1 MTERRRVTETSRN
14 NRSPERPNALIER
27 ESDTWRGINAVEG
40 WRVSACPCAGA
51 AASAYITRV
60 RSFPWI
66 PRARLGNSPGRTCAA
81 RGVGG
86 FSRSLAT
93 SRGWL
98 ACGNRTGIRGRSGVG
113 VEGLRSWGWGRRRG
127 RVAPR
132 VRDIYESRERDK
144 FVGCATVVRG
154 ARIFMAD

>member
-1 MTERRRVTETSRN
+1 MPSKGGAFPRVLAQEPPPPSRPAGT
-14 NRSPERPNALIER
+14 RSIPIARVG
-27 ESDTWRGINAVEG
+27 SDFGRT
-40 WRVSACPCAGA
+40 

-113 VEGLRSWGWGRRRG
+113 VEGLRSSGWGRRRG